1 MTQSIPLAS
10 DARER
15 FLMEIAAV
23 VPPQRLAEV
32 HLFPPLRQG
41 TIETGVAVIAAM
53 PEGASLPSDEL
64 EATAEP
70 SPDATDEGEPALEFP
85 EGATISS
92 RHVVYT
98 ARYRWTRKG
107 PERGK
112 WESEVVA
119 EADVPLLTV
128 DTVVQGVKARAEEPY
143 ESERMSG
150 DAARALI
157 AQAQRRWQTTP

>member
-85 EGATISS
+85 KAPPSPPATSS
-92 RHVVYT
+92 TRPAT
-98 ARYRWTRKG
+98 AG
-107 PERGK
+107 P
-112 WESEVVA
+112 
-119 EADVPLLTV
+119 
-128 DTVVQGVKARAEEPY
+128 ARAP
-143 ESERMSG
+143 SAASG
-150 DAARALI
+150 SPKSSPRP
-157 AQAQRRWQTTP
+157 TCPC

>member
-53 PEGASLPSDEL
+53 PEGASPAGDEP
-64 EATAEP
+64 T
-70 SPDATDEGEPALEFP
+70 EPAAAEEFP

-107 PERGK
+107 PDRGK
-112 WESEVVA
+112 WESEVIA

-128 DTVVQGVKARAEEPY
+128 DTVVQGVKARADEPY